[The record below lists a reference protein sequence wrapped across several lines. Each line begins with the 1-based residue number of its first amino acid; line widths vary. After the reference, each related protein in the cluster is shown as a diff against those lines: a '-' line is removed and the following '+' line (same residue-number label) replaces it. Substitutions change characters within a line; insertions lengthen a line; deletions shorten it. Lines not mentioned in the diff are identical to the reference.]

1 MRTLVISLSLA
12 LAFLAAPPAEAA
24 TKKATGGQASSSSCP
39 CSGSKLCV
47 GPKGGKFCIAPN
59 GKKRYQK

>member
-12 LAFLAAPPAEAA
+12 LAFLASPPAEAA
-24 TKKATGGQASSSSCP
+24 AKKATGEQASSSSCP

-47 GPKGGKFCIAPN
+47 GPRGGKFCIAPN

>member
-1 MRTLVISLSLA
+1 MRTLAFSLSLA
-12 LAFLAAPPAEAA
+12 LAFLALPVEAA
-24 TKKATGGQASSSSCP
+24 TKKATGGQATSSSCP

-47 GPKGGKFCIAPN
+47 GPRGGKFCIAPN